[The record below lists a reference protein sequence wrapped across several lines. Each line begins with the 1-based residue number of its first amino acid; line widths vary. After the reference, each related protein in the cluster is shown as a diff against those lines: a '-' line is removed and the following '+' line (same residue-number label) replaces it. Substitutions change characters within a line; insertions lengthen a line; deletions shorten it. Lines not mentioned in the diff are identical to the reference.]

1 MANSINAKTLPA
13 KVAKFRKHY
22 RQHHQPK
29 VYNGWVH
36 LGFSMSMA
44 LGALLISVSQLES
57 VTRLEWL
64 VIPITFFYA
73 NMVEYVVHRFPMH
86 RPTKKL
92 KLLFRRHARQ
102 HHRFFTD
109 QAMQFDSIDDFAAVL
124 FPPYL
129 ITFFIVFFAL
139 PVGVLLSFLATPNI
153 AYLFVITAFAYFI
166 NYEIFHT
173 VYHLADDHWIY
184 KSQLMRKL
192 RALHLHHHDQKLMSH
207 YNFNI
212 TYPIS
217 DWLFGTYYSNSRGN
231 KNSSEK
237 QSSATTQRV

>member
-1 MANSINAKTLPA
+1 MIVKTLPA
-13 KVAKFRKHY
+13 KVARFRKYY
-22 RQHHQPK
+22 REHHQPK

-36 LGFSMSMA
+36 LAFSMSMA
-44 LGALLISVSQLES
+44 MGALLISASQLES
-57 VTRLEWL
+57 VTNLEWL
-64 VIPITFFYA
+64 VIPITFIYA

-86 RPTKKL
+86 RPFKKL
-92 KLLFRRHARQ
+92 KLLFKRHARQ

-109 QAMQFDSIDDFAAVL
+109 KAMQFDSVDDFAAVL

-139 PVGVLLSFLATPNI
+139 PIGILLSYLATPNV

-184 KSQLMRKL
+184 RSRTMRNL
-192 RALHLHHHDQKLMSH
+192 RELHLHHHNQKLMSH

-217 DWLFGTYYSNSRGN
+217 DWLFGTYYTTSKQAKKSPKRP
-231 KNSSEK
+231 SST
-237 QSSATTQRV
+237 TTQQV